1 MSFVGILTTAKNEN
15 RLKHVFKEAS
25 STSRT
30 FYLHEANIDNVKNIK
45 FETILIGKEIEEKKE
60 QVRNLVQNAKYLILN
75 SDRKE
80 NVAILENLN
89 LNLITY
95 GFGSK
100 CTITAS
106 SIEEEQVM
114 VCLQRGIKSPS
125 GKMLEPQE
133 IEMKLEQE
141 GDSYTSMEEAAL
153 MLLYP
158 DLYIGNQSKKERHD
172 SG

>member
-25 STSRT
+25 SVSRI
-30 FYLHEANIDNVKNIK
+30 FYLHETNIDNVKNIK
-45 FETILIGKEIEEKKE
+45 FETILIGKEIEDKKE
-60 QVRNLVQNAKYLILN
+60 QVRNLVQHAKYLILN

-80 NVAILENLN
+80 NVAILENLK

-106 SIEEEQVM
+106 SIEDEQVM
-114 VCLQRGIKSPS
+114 ICLQRGVKSPS

-133 IEMKLEQE
+133 FKLKIETEV
-141 GDSYTSMEEAAL
+141 DTYTIMEEAAL
-153 MLLYP
+153 ILLYP
-158 DLYIGNQSKKERHD
+158 DLYIGSKAKKERYN
-172 SG
+172 S